1 MQVVNYSHAR
11 NNLKS
16 IIDNVCDN
24 NEEVIITTKNDKS
37 VIILSMD
44 EYNRTHAEIKK
55 SIQRSLEQIEKG
67 ETMSID
73 EKQTAGQFE
82 LLSQKRFL
90 PFFITQFF
98 GAFNDNVFKN
108 ALIIL
113 IAFQGSQFIK
123 TDADLLINIA
133 AALFI
138 LPFFLF
144 SATAGQWIDKYEKSK
159 SIRTIKLLE
168 VLIMS
173 IAAFAFVQGYIVL
186 LIALLFL
193 MGAQSTFFGPAKY
206 SYIPQHLKDD
216 ELIEGN
222 AWVQMGTFV
231 AILIGTILGGVMIAQ
246 QQGRIYV
253 ACAIVV
259 FAIAGYLSSRF
270 IPLTPSLNEGLK
282 INWNIFSE
290 TYRNIKFLKTNR
302 TVFLSILGVSWFWFL
317 GATYLVQL
325 PNYTK
330 TTLGGNEYVVTFLL
344 TLFTIGIATGSLLC
358 NWLSGKK
365 IEIGLVPF
373 GSIGLTLFGID
384 LYFSQPDVLPTTTLT
399 LLEFLSAGHL
409 RLLFDVLLIGLFGG
423 LYIVPLMA
431 LVQQRSEQEHM
442 SRVIAGNN
450 IINALL
456 MVLSAVV
463 AIVVLSSGFSIAQL
477 FFLVAILNALVAIY
491 IYSLVPEFLMRF
503 LVWLL
508 IHSVYHIRAKD
519 LEKIP
524 DEGAAVLV
532 CNHVSYV
539 DALIIAGCI
548 RRPVRFVMHYKI
560 YNLPV
565 LNFIFRTAK
574 TIPIAG
580 RYEDEALLNK
590 AFDDIDK
597 ALAEGDLVCIF
608 PEGRLTA
615 DGNIRSFRDGVEK
628 IIKRRP
634 VAVIPMALKGLWGC
648 AFSRE
653 RSSIFVRVYRGL
665 SSSIGLQVGDKVAAV
680 DATAGL
686 LYGG

>member
-1 MQVVNYSHAR
+1 M
-11 NNLKS
+11 
-16 IIDNVCDN
+16 ID
-24 NEEVIITTKNDKS
+24 DK
-37 VIILSMD
+37 
-44 EYNRTHAEIKK
+44 KP
-55 SIQRSLEQIEKG
+55 
-67 ETMSID
+67 
-73 EKQTAGQFE
+73 AGQFE
-82 LLSQKRFL
+82 LLTQKRFL
-90 PFFITQFF
+90 PFFVTQFF

-113 IAFQGSQFIK
+113 IAFQGASFVK
-123 TDADLLINIA
+123 ADTDLLINVA

-159 SIRTIKLLE
+159 SIRLIKLLE
-168 VLIMS
+168 VGIMS
-173 IAAFAFVQGYIVL
+173 LAAFAFVQGYIVM

-193 MGAQSTFFGPAKY
+193 MGTQSTFFGPAKY
-206 SYIPQHLKDD
+206 SYIPQHLKVT

-222 AWVQMGTFV
+222 ALVQMGTFV
-231 AILIGTILGGVMIAQ
+231 AILLGTISGGIMIAQ
-246 QQGRIYV
+246 EQGRLYV
-253 ACAIVV
+253 ACAIVF
-259 FAIAGYLSSRF
+259 FAVAGYVSSRS
-270 IPLTPSLNEGLK
+270 IPVTPSLKQDLK
-282 INWNIFSE
+282 INWNFFAE
-290 TYRNIKFLKTNR
+290 TYRNLKFLKSNR
-302 TVFLSILGVSWFWFL
+302 TVFLSVLGISWFWFL

-330 TTLGGNEYVVTFLL
+330 TTLGGNEQVVTLLL
-344 TLFTIGIATGSLLC
+344 TLFTLGIGTGSLLC

-384 LYFSQPDVLPTTTLT
+384 MYFSQPDGLPAVTMGIKEFISVENVRLMTDIVLVG
-399 LLEFLSAGHL
+399 F
-409 RLLFDVLLIGLFGG
+409 FGG

-431 LVQQRSEQEHM
+431 LVQQRSDPEHL

-450 IINALL
+450 ILNALL

-463 AIVVLSSGFSIAQL
+463 AIVALSSGFSIAQL
-477 FFLVAILNALVAIY
+477 FLLVAILNALVALY
-491 IYSLVPEFLMRF
+491 IYTLVPEFLMRF

-508 IHSVYHIRAKD
+508 IHSVYHIKAKD

-524 DEGAAVLV
+524 DAGAAVLV

-548 RRPVRFVMHYKI
+548 RRPVRFVMYNKI
-560 YNLPV
+560 YKMPV

-574 TIPIAG
+574 AIPIAG
-580 RYEDEALLNK
+580 RYEDEALLNR

-608 PEGRLTA
+608 PEGKLTA
-615 DGNIRSFRDGVEK
+615 NGSIRTFRDGVEK
-628 IIKRRP
+628 IIRRRP
-634 VAVIPMALKGLWGC
+634 VPVVPMALQGLWGC

-653 RSSIFVRVYRGL
+653 QSNVFYRLYKGLTSSIALV
-665 SSSIGLQVGDKVAAV
+665 IGDSVEAKAVSAAMLQGKVQ
-680 DATAGL
+680 D
-686 LYGG
+686 LYSRKK